1 MKIDMPDFKTNE
13 NSYFF
18 YKTCNRDGQSPD
30 RSRFL

>member
-18 YKTCNRDGQSPD
+18 IIHVNRDGQSPD
-30 RSRFL
+30 RPRFL